1 MYASQDSEILL
12 RQRLAYLSGDFR
24 TVTASYLNV
33 RSGPGI
39 SYPVMKVLR
48 FGDKVSVSDSING
61 WAKIDG
67 GWVSEAYLTLP

>member
-1 MYASQDSEILL
+1 MDDTWTYLNKRLL
-12 RQRLAYLSGDFR
+12 DLSGDFR
-24 TVTASYLNV
+24 TVTAAYLHV

-48 FGDKVSVSDSING
+48 FGNEVSVLDSING

-67 GWVSEAYLTLP
+67 GWVSEDWLTVP

>member
-1 MYASQDSEILL
+1 MDDSWTYLNKRLL
-12 RQRLAYLSGDFR
+12 DLSGDFR
-24 TVTASYLNV
+24 TVTAAYLNV

-48 FGDKVSVSDSING
+48 FGDDVSVLDSING

-67 GWVSEAYLTLP
+67 GWVSEDWLTVP

>member
-1 MYASQDSEILL
+1 MTDDTLTYLNKRLL
-12 RQRLAYLSGDFR
+12 DLSGDFR

-48 FGDKVSVSDSING
+48 FGDDVNVLDSVNG

-67 GWVSEAYLTLP
+67 GWVSEDWLTVP

>member
-1 MYASQDSEILL
+1 MDDTWTYLNKRLL
-12 RQRLAYLSGDFR
+12 DLSGDFR
-24 TVTASYLNV
+24 TVTAAYLNV

-48 FGDKVSVSDSING
+48 FGNEVSVLDSVNG

-67 GWVSEAYLTLP
+67 GWVSEDWLTVP

>member
-1 MYASQDSEILL
+1 MTDDTLTYLNKRLL
-12 RQRLAYLSGDFR
+12 DLSGDFR

-67 GWVSEAYLTLP
+67 GWVSEDWLTVP

>member
-1 MYASQDSEILL
+1 MDDTWTYLNKRLL
-12 RQRLAYLSGDFR
+12 DLSGDSR
-24 TVTASYLNV
+24 TVTATYLNV

-39 SYPVMKVLR
+39 SYPVMKTLR

-67 GWVSEAYLTLP
+67 GWVSEDWLTVP

>member
-1 MYASQDSEILL
+1 MDASQDSEILL

-48 FGDKVSVSDSING
+48 FGDDVNVLDSVNG

-67 GWVSEAYLTLP
+67 GWVSEDWLTVP

>member
-1 MYASQDSEILL
+1 MDDTWTYLNKRLL
-12 RQRLAYLSGDFR
+12 DLSGTR

-48 FGDKVSVSDSING
+48 FGDKVSVLDSVSG

-67 GWVSEAYLTLP
+67 GWVSEDWLTVP